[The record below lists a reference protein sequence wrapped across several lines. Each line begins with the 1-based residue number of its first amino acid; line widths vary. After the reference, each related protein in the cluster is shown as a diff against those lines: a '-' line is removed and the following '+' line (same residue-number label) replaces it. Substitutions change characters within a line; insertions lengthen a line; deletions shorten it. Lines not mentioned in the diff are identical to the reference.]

1 MTVPSTVR
9 AAADAAL
16 ARFCATLLPVN
27 MRADVRLE
35 SAWRG
40 DAVTLIERRAPW
52 DGRGDEWTKH
62 PIAQFRYAAD
72 RSWHVYWQRATGR
85 WDELEDLRTEDITRA
100 LRAVGRDPD
109 GVFWG

>member
-1 MTVPSTVR
+1 MGCSSGR
-9 AAADAAL
+9 AFQYRRPQLYQGRRRAEVSDGPAA
-16 ARFCATLLPVN
+16 V
-27 MRADVRLE
+27 
-35 SAWRG
+35 
-40 DAVTLIERRAPW
+40 ERRAPW
-52 DGRGDEWTKH
+52 DGRGDEWTKQ